1 MNYLSST
8 HFPVHI
14 SQGSP
19 DILSDDRI
27 YVLALIISAA
37 WGELVNI
44 FTSEPSNLHSENHS
58 GT

>member
-1 MNYLSST
+1 MNYLYST

-19 DILSDDRI
+19 DILSDDWV
-27 YVLALIISAA
+27 YVPVLIILVA

-44 FTSEPSNLHSENHS
+44 FTSEPSNLQSENHS

>member
-8 HFPVHI
+8 DFPVHI

-19 DILSDDRI
+19 DILSDDWI
-27 YVLALIISAA
+27 YVPALIIPVA
-37 WGELVNI
+37 WGELVNS

-58 GT
+58 ST